1 MKNFS
6 IKNSFFKKLAEKI
19 FSAKKKTIITI
30 GLLCLALLLISS
42 WYAVSFN
49 DAGLVA
55 PTNFPEDTFTVKD
68 LPMTCSV
75 ILMNLYIF
83 YLLALILWAS
93 VRNQKHV
100 RETQTTRRIS
110 PRFGFLGFLGF
121 LGFMGFWTYSRNK
134 DIGPFMF
141 FLFFGFF
148 GFFYEGKLSNTFMD
162 ERFQENAL
170 KAQVTSLK
178 ISFSIIIAA
187 FVILSRGALFG
198 NLEYNLLAAMVVV
211 FLAIALAIFLYEYL
225 LYRYDHDEPFDKTK
239 ESL

>member
-6 IKNSFFKKLAEKI
+6 IKKLAEKI

-55 PTNFPEDTFTVKD
+55 SANFPEYTFTVKD

-75 ILMNLYIF
+75 ILMSLYIF
-83 YLLALILWAS
+83 YLIALILWTS

-110 PRFGFLGFLGF
+110 LRFGFLGFLGF
-121 LGFMGFWTYSRNK
+121 LGFMGFWTYSQNK

-148 GFFYEGKLSNTFMD
+148 WFFYEGKLSNTFMD
-162 ERFQENAL
+162 ERFKENAL

-187 FVILSRGALFG
+187 FVILSQGALFG
-198 NLEYNLLAAMVVV
+198 NLEYNLLVAMVVV

-225 LYRYDHDEPFDKTK
+225 LYRYDHDEPFDETK
-239 ESL
+239 EPL